1 MSIESVSWFFSTMWS
16 YLDKIITF
24 IATSWWTEITTMTPL
39 MRGVLIQIALII
51 IIILCIRYFR
61 KTKFGIWFSL
71 IFEYMYEF
79 FEEILGKKQ
88 KEIYKV
94 YVVTLFFVLL
104 FSNLLSYVLDLIR
117 VMFTNI
123 EALPE
128 LIVIPTT
135 NFNFNL
141 AVALVSIVIMLYVQ
155 FRRAGF
161 IKFILEYI
169 PITGKWILDVDR
181 GNMKAIVYYPLKTVV
196 KVFDIAISLFV
207 GLLDIIGIW
216 AKVISLTA
224 RLYGNMLAWGI
235 LLWLLVAGINSMFQN
250 LFAADFPVLGPL
262 ILYAQGLLVALIQA
276 FVFPLLVAIFIK
288 IAQESE

>member
-1 MSIESVSWFFSTMWS
+1 
-16 YLDKIITF
+16 
-24 IATSWWTEITTMTPL
+24 
-39 MRGVLIQIALII
+39 
-51 IIILCIRYFR
+51 
-61 KTKFGIWFSL
+61 
-71 IFEYMYEF
+71 MYEF
-79 FEEILGKKQ
+79 FEEILGKAQ
-88 KEIYKV
+88 KEVFKV
-94 YVVTLFFVLL
+94 YVVSLFFIIL
-104 FSNLLSYVLDLIR
+104 FSNLLSYILDLVR
-117 VMFTNI
+117 VMFTDI
-123 EALPE
+123 EALPQF
-128 LIVIPTT
+128 IVIPTT

-141 AVALVSIVIMLYVQ
+141 ALALVSIIIMLYVQ

-169 PITGKWILDVDR
+169 PITGKWILDIER
-181 GNMKAIVYYPLKTVV
+181 WTMKAIVYYPIKTVV
-196 KVFDIAISLFV
+196 KAFDIAISLFV
-207 GLLDIIGIW
+207 GLLDIIGIA

-235 LLWLLVAGINSMFQN
+235 LLWLLVTWVNSMFQN